1 MMTWNT
7 ARVSWVA
14 VAVGVGLAAPSSA
27 AALDPE
33 VNYDPGTLS
42 GKEYVIPL
50 AGGRSDGAGTT
61 DQVGGGSVAFG
72 VGIRPPGGRSGRGGG
87 PDSAASGQAP
97 GTDGVTGAGSAG
109 GSGGSRSS
117 GSGRSS
123 AAGRGG
129 GGSTRADPRAAG
141 QGGGPSHGGD
151 LRSRIRGAEDVGG
164 TGGRTLLILLAVLLP
179 AALLAALL
187 QGRSHLSRG
196 RAA

>member
-7 ARVSWVA
+7 ARLSWVA

-61 DQVGGGSVAFG
+61 DQVHGGTVAFG
-72 VGIRPPGGRSGRGGG
+72 VGIRPPGGGSRGGG
-87 PDSAASGQAP
+87 GRGSAAVGQAP
-97 GTDGVTGAGSAG
+97 GSAGVTGAGGA
-109 GSGGSRSS
+109 GSGGSGSS

-123 AAGRGG
+123 AGRRGG
-129 GGSTRADPRAAG
+129 GGSTRGNPTAG
-141 QGGGPSHGGD
+141 QGGGASHGRD
-151 LRSRIRGAEDVGG
+151 MKSRIRGAEDIGG